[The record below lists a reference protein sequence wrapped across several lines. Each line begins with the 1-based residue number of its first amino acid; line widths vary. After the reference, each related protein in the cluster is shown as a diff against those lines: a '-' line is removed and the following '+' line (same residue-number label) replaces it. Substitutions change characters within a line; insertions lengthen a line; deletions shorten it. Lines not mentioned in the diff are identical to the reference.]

1 MQVSNSLILRALTSA
16 FVTLTMAACNL
27 PSPKDKNTS
36 EPGDTAATFS
46 VQGAAEKS
54 KALESSVQGAFAL
67 PASKVFNF
75 QACLKDV
82 AYDKAIPGHDFYIA
96 EAKTKV
102 TSDRASCVTWS
113 EDVAFNFLGE
123 SQYIRVTRTIQG
135 MGLHKGVRKVSF
147 AINPWSHG
155 ENLTPVLNPEDGNN
169 VPRLVQDAEAG
180 QLALKGFSL
189 DSKKLVTRPL
199 WVEDGRLFVTEQK
212 LHKDG
217 IDLLVEIRPNLSIQ
231 MTKMNGEVFL
241 RPLTAGHFKA
251 QLKLIHIYQQDNKE
265 IRRLLAESPSQEVK
279 MDNGTLAIKSA
290 LTLPVIPTR
299 GQMMVGIELIPVNG
313 PQGLLKFDG
322 LYLIGEYDQIKGS
335 SFLKLNTMVAQKK
348 GFKLNEFVNSSLT
361 QISHKGKDG
370 AVDEQVYQK
379 PKIESQ
385 RLEIRYLR
393 VGKET
398 TTTREIHYNI
408 TACVRH
414 GLDSKSNRSHE
425 FKVTRFRQSDSEP
438 AQVTKITTDHNSCI
452 SWDESITF
460 NYFECQHYIKGH
472 VQIASEQLGM
482 DEKLEI
488 ILNPWEAQGVIG
500 RDMRYI
506 DRKESLALSCK
517 DDKRPQSSMVIEG
530 YSFSTQAID
539 YEVDANLSLTLKKTV
554 AMKMDPR
561 ILVYSNLSNGRS
573 EYERIRDGIYLVKL
587 AVVQNTLHDPS
598 NTYVAHTERFVNVLG
613 GQINTLFTF
622 STADFKALGNRN
634 TLLVEIYPALEDKL
648 MTSGKQIT
656 LKDPSQPLDSAID
669 LNSGLITSTFA
680 GAITLDA
687 AESNRP
693 LSLVEPAE
701 MSQYFISGVESKQ
714 PEQKF
719 LINQIVK
726 KGLQIN
732 AEIAKRLKA
741 QTAKSVAAQNLNMD
755 LISLDA
761 IADKDKDKALISKLG
776 LSSELRKE
784 LQISKA
790 DLADFANRGTLTPT
804 LAAKLCA
811 FWGNDY
817 MPTVGNKK
825 GVFEKT
831 QGLKFG
837 LDCFQEARANP
848 ASFFITEKHALV
860 KSVKDTGKFLGAA
873 PWGLT
878 VGTNFSANSAH
889 SKAKTY
895 SASLAAKGGLS
906 KKVFDLVSFA
916 VDGAVQVS
924 WSRSD
929 SKTTSNAVSVNEN
942 TNLRVE
948 KIPMSLVV
956 DRYEQ
961 CAIVKLNPRLFF
973 KDTRS
978 ILFKRRDYIGH
989 INQKMTDEEKAEVV
1003 TRGLMICEGTDRT
1016 NPVKMQENYYRIY
1029 QDLGDGRG
1037 QDTQHALNRTFFT
1050 ALRSDNDYKRFIIA
1064 IKEKST
1070 VPESDD
1076 TSLDTKGESLSA
1088 MEQVFMMPGPS
1099 QPSMHLIRAGE
1110 GN

>member
-1 MQVSNSLILRALTSA
+1 MQVSNSLILRALLSA

-27 PSPKDKNTS
+27 PSPKDKEVS
-36 EPGDTAATFS
+36 ETGDSAATFS
-46 VQGAAEKS
+46 VQVAADKS
-54 KALESSVQGAFAL
+54 KALESSVKGAFAL
-67 PASKVFNF
+67 PESKVFNF

-82 AYDKAIPGHDFYIA
+82 AYDKAIPGHDFYIV
-96 EAKTKV
+96 EAKAKV

-113 EDVAFNFLGE
+113 ENVAFNFLGE
-123 SQYIRVTRTIQG
+123 SQYIRITRTIKG
-135 MGLHKGVRKVSF
+135 LGLHKGSRKVSF

-180 QLALKGFSL
+180 QMALKGLSL
-189 DSKKLVTRPL
+189 ESKNPVTRPL

-212 LHKDG
+212 LHNNG
-217 IDLLVEIRPNLSIQ
+217 IDLMVEMRPNPSIQ

-241 RPLTAGHFKA
+241 RPLTAGRFKA
-251 QLKLIHIYQQDNKE
+251 QLKLIHTYQQGDKE
-265 IRRLLAESPSQEVK
+265 MHRLLAESMPEEVK
-279 MDNGTLAIKSA
+279 MDNGTLAVKSV

-299 GQMMVGIELIPVNG
+299 GQIMVGIELAPVNG
-313 PQGLLKFDG
+313 PEGLLKFDG

-335 SFLKLNTMVAQKK
+335 SFLKLNTLVAQKK
-348 GFKLNEFVNSSLT
+348 GFKLNEFVNSSVT
-361 QISHKGKDG
+361 QISHNGKNG

-385 RLEIRYLR
+385 RLEIKYLS

-398 TTTREIHYNI
+398 TTTREINYNI

-425 FKVTRFRQSDSEP
+425 FKVTRFRQSESEA
-438 AQVTKITTDHNSCI
+438 AQVTTIKTDHNSCV
-452 SWDESITF
+452 SWDESLTF
-460 NYFECQHYIKGH
+460 NYFECQHYIKGF

-482 DEKLEI
+482 NEKLEI

-500 RDMRYI
+500 RDMRYV
-506 DRKESLALSCK
+506 DRKDKVALSCQES
-517 DDKRPQSSMVIEG
+517 KRPNSSMVIDS
-530 YSFSTQAID
+530 YNFSTQAID
-539 YEVDANLSLTLKKTV
+539 YDVDANLNLTLKKTIGL
-554 AMKMDPR
+554 KMEPR
-561 ILVYSNLSNGRS
+561 ILVYSNMSNGRS

-587 AVVQNTLHDPS
+587 AVVQNTLQDPS
-598 NTYVAHTERFVNVLG
+598 NTYVTHTERFVNVLG
-613 GQINTLFTF
+613 GQVNTLFTF
-622 STADFKALGNRN
+622 NTADFKALGNRN
-634 TLLVEIYPALEDKL
+634 TLLVEIYPALEEKL
-648 MTSGKQIT
+648 VTSGTQIS
-656 LKDPSQPLDSAID
+656 LKDPTQSLDSAID

-687 AESNRP
+687 GASTQP
-693 LSLVEPAE
+693 LSLFKPEE
-701 MSQYFISGVESKQ
+701 MSQYFISGVGEK
-714 PEQKF
+714 PPVQKF
-719 LINQIVK
+719 IINEIVK
-726 KGLQIN
+726 KGLEVN
-732 AEIAKRLKA
+732 ADIARKLKSQA
-741 QTAKSVAAQNLNMD
+741 SKPVAAQNLNMD
-755 LISLDA
+755 LISLDT
-761 IADKDKDKALISKLG
+761 IAEKDKDTALVSKLG
-776 LSSELRKE
+776 MSSELRKE
-784 LQISKA
+784 LQITKS
-790 DLADFANRGTLTPT
+790 DLSDFANRGALTPA

-831 QGLKFG
+831 QGMKFG
-837 LDCFQEARANP
+837 LDCFKEARANP
-848 ASFFITEKHALV
+848 SSFFITEKHAMI
-860 KSVKDTGKFLGAA
+860 KSVKGTGKFLGAA

-878 VGTNFSANSAH
+878 VGTNFSANSSH
-889 SKAKTY
+889 SKSKTY
-895 SASLAAKGGLS
+895 SASLSTKAGLS
-906 KKVFDLVSFA
+906 KKVFDLVSVA

-929 SKTTSNAVSVNEN
+929 SKTTSNTVSVSEN

-948 KIPMSLVV
+948 KIPMSIVV

-978 ILFKRRDYIGH
+978 ILFKERNYIAH
-989 INQKMTDEEKAEVV
+989 LNQKMSDEEKAEVA
-1003 TRGLMICEGTDRT
+1003 TRGLMICEGVDRT
-1016 NPVKMQENYYRIY
+1016 NPVQMQENYYRIY

-1037 QDTQHALNRTFFT
+1037 QDTQHAVNRTFFT
-1050 ALRSDNDYKRFIIA
+1050 ALRSDNDYKRFVIA

-1076 TSLDTKGESLSA
+1076 TALDTKGQSLTA

-1110 GN
+1110 